1 MRRLSPE
8 VWLSTAKRL
17 PVGGTT
23 RVPHRGDRTMR
34 PNLVIGHD
42 NGHYWAWCQSCQV
55 GGKVVKEHCLTPGK
69 PAPAASQRLDKPRD
83 MVRVRDMLIEEQ
95 EGVAAFLARKSMD
108 AMYLPELWFSEERKR
123 ILVPT
128 PQGWMGRDSTENSP
142 QKWLTYD
149 RALHLDGGEAGNTA
163 VVVEDTFSYYKVKY
177 AVRGTGLVPLAS
189 LGTRL
194 NDALLL
200 RLMTF
205 DKVVLFYDGDKAGY
219 AGAERGAKRLRAL
232 GVRAEAKCAPEGLD
246 PKDMFIRDIRRHL
259 CLE

>member
-1 MRRLSPE
+1 MARLPAE

-17 PVGGTT
+17 AVGSTT
-23 RVPHRGDRTMR
+23 RVPHHGDRTNR

-42 NGHYWAWCQSCQV
+42 NGAYWAWCQSCQI

-69 PAPAASQRLDKPRD
+69 PAPAASTRLDKPRD
-83 MVRVRDMLIEEQ
+83 MVRVRDMLREEQ
-95 EGVAAFLARKSMD
+95 EGVAGFLARKHMD
-108 AMYLPELWFSEERKR
+108 SIFLPELWFSPERKR
-123 ILVPT
+123 LLVPT
-128 PQGWMGRDSTENSP
+128 PQGWLGRDVTENSP
-142 QKWLTYD
+142 QKWLTYG
-149 RALHLDGGEAGNTA
+149 RALHLDGGETGNTA

-177 AVRGTGLVPLAS
+177 AVRGTGIVPLSS

-219 AGAERGAKRLRAL
+219 AGAARGAKRLRAL
-232 GVRAEAKCAPEGLD
+232 GVRAEAKCAPAGYD
-246 PKDMFIRDIRRHL
+246 PKDMQIHSIKEHL
-259 CLE
+259 

>member
-1 MRRLSPE
+1 
-8 VWLSTAKRL
+8 
-17 PVGGTT
+17 
-23 RVPHRGDRTMR
+23 MR

-95 EGVAAFLARKSMD
+95 EGVAAFLARKHMD
-108 AMYLPELWFSEERKR
+108 QIFLPELYFSAERRR

-128 PQGWMGRDSTENSP
+128 PQGWLGRDSTEQSP

-149 RALHLDGGEAGNTA
+149 GATHLDGGEKGRVA

-177 AVRGTGLVPLAS
+177 ALKGTAWVPLCA

-194 NDALLL
+194 QDALVL
-200 RLMTF
+200 RLMEF
-205 DKVVLFYDGDKAGY
+205 ERAVLYFDGDGAGR
-219 AGAERGAKRLRAL
+219 AGASRGAKRLRAL
-232 GVRAEAKCAPEGLD
+232 GVHAEARCAPEGLD
-246 PKDMFIRDIRRHL
+246 PKDMMIHEIKGHL
-259 CLE
+259 CLD